1 MLDVME
7 EYRRRLFELGLDL
20 PDLPVPRGRYVAA
33 GHHGDQLWLSGVTGR
48 TAEAPATRGV
58 VGDDITI
65 EQARAS
71 ARLAATNLIA
81 GVAASGVAA
90 AVTGVLFL
98 RGYVRAVAS
107 FGEHPIVV
115 DAASEVLEA
124 VIGGGPHARA
134 AIGVASLPGGACV
147 ELEAVLRLR
156 SGR

>member
-1 MLDVME
+1 
-7 EYRRRLFELGLDL
+7 
-20 PDLPVPRGRYVAA
+20 
-33 GHHGDQLWLSGVTGR
+33 
-48 TAEAPATRGV
+48 
-58 VGDDITI
+58 
-65 EQARAS
+65 
-71 ARLAATNLIA
+71 
-81 GVAASGVAA
+81 VAASGVAA